1 MLSCWIPF
9 TMNDDKECFFIAPI
23 GETGSEIRER
33 SDKLM
38 TYIVDEAVSEFGY
51 SVLRADQMDQPG
63 SITSQIIQKTV
74 DSDLVIADL
83 TGHNPNVFY
92 ELAVRHA
99 TGEPYIQLIDSS
111 ESIPFDIA
119 DLRTI
124 HYGLGV
130 EEAAQAKNEIR
141 SQLESLRD
149 GDPEFDNPISQSAE
163 MQSLRESTDPTD
175 QNLAEVLQ
183 TISKLDRKIERIES
197 NMTKSDYRPHVETLE
212 SNMMEL
218 DQISHVRPHVDTIY
232 DDDGNIR
239 MIAINNE
246 RFKVPGTPVT
256 RDFIEHI
263 ADKTD
268 MTPMVVRG
276 ILENNEITVAG

>member
-1 MLSCWIPF
+1 MSE
-9 TMNDDKECFFIAPI
+9 DKECFFIAPI
-23 GETGSEIRER
+23 GEAGSEIRKR

-99 TGEPYIQLIDSS
+99 TGEPYIQLIDSN
-111 ESIPFDIA
+111 ELIPFDIA

-130 EEAAQAKNEIR
+130 EEAAQAKDEIR
-141 SQLESLRD
+141 SQLVSLRD
-149 GDPEFDNPISQSAE
+149 GEPEFDNPISQSAE

-197 NMTKSDYRPHVETLE
+197 NMTKSYPIPHVEALE
-212 SNMMEL
+212 NHMAKSDRRHHMSPDVE
-218 DQISHVRPHVDTIY
+218 TIY
-232 DDDGNIR
+232 DDNNNLKIID
-239 MIAINNE
+239 INDT
-246 RFKVPGTPVT
+246 RFKVSGTPVT
-256 RDFIEHI
+256 RDFVKHV

-268 MTPMVVRG
+268 MDPIVVRR
-276 ILENNEITVAG
+276 ILEKNEIKVAG

>member
-1 MLSCWIPF
+1 
-9 TMNDDKECFFIAPI
+9 MNGDKDCFFISPI
-23 GETGSEIRER
+23 GKAGSDSRSR
-33 SDKLM
+33 SDKVLEF
-38 TYIVDEAVSEFGY
+38 IINEVVPDFGY
-51 SVLRADQMDQPG
+51 TVIRADQMDQPG
-63 SITSQIIQKTV
+63 SITTQIIQKTV

-130 EEAAQAKNEIR
+130 EEAAQAKDEIR
-141 SQLESLRD
+141 SQLASLRD
-149 GDPEFDNPISQSAE
+149 DDPEFDNPISQSAE

-183 TISKLDRKIERIES
+183 TISKLDRKIERIEHNMINS
-197 NMTKSDYRPHVETLE
+197 DQKPHVEALNDNMTNSVQRRHTITHAGPHVET
-212 SNMMEL
+212 
-218 DQISHVRPHVDTIY
+218 ISDNS
-232 DDDGNIR
+232 GNLR
-239 MIAINNE
+239 MIDIDGKKFKVSDTPITREFINNVANKTGMDPTLV
-246 RFKVPGTPVT
+246 RRILKKNDIKV
-256 RDFIEHI
+256 E
-263 ADKTD
+263 
-268 MTPMVVRG
+268 
-276 ILENNEITVAG
+276 